1 LIINLLYILSLLFSK
16 VIILN
21 GTIIIC
27 MNYIE
32 NNKYI
37 NDIKNLDENHYL
49 FVETKEN
56 VDQLKKYSSNIL
68 NNKKKLL
75 ELRIKKDEKKLFKE
89 LYDLYS
95 SYAHDPFIIAH
106 DHDNL
111 FHKYLQL
118 HLIVNSRRFFI
129 KDKNESTE
137 IKLHSAIKKKE
148 GKNIT
153 QIIKKYKFKKC
164 LEIGMAFGISASYIL
179 LANKNVNLISIDP
192 FQKDKDQWNSM
203 GLNLLKELGVDER
216 HHYIG
221 EKSYVSL
228 PKLLSTYGEEY
239 FDFIFIDG
247 WHTFDYTLI
256 DFFYADK
263 LIRIGGIILIDD
275 ALHRGVTKFVN
286 YIVNNYDNYKKIET
300 NKTLAGFEKINN
312 DTREWSFHGDF

>member
-1 LIINLLYILSLLFSK
+1 
-16 VIILN
+16 
-21 GTIIIC
+21 